1 MLLLVIF
8 RFTLI
13 SGSMTLFSSNVTPYL
28 EAKIL
33 QNFGVE
39 IKSAIDEKRVN
50 MG

>member
-8 RFTLI
+8 RFILTN
-13 SGSMTLFSSNVTPYL
+13 GSMTLFLTNVTPYL
-28 EAKIL
+28 EAEIL

-39 IKSAIDEKRVN
+39 IKIAIDAKRVN